1 MSRKTLI
8 TLGLLFAVPLLGVTA
23 IEGAWFM
30 AAQQAQNKGVQIGAR
45 QGNPF
50 SRTWSD
56 LVRGPVHV
64 ERLQWTLSQP
74 TQLQLSGVEIRI
86 QTPAPET
93 ETASSDTALS
103 PPQLPPW
110 VTLNIQDL
118 AIILDGEQVGESLS
132 GTWTPAAA
140 TLSAVDGTQILL
152 PGPAGQDLLA
162 VTGVAIPLDG
172 LTGWLE
178 VTATQVGER
187 FSVDLR
193 SEDLVAQHPNLS
205 KRPLSLPLLTASISG
220 TLASKKADGSF
231 VLGEM
236 TGTVHADC
244 TQDCVLRIVVP
255 EQPAAQVLGVVAPL
269 VPELQRATV
278 LGELGGALTLNQDGS
293 WSLDPHIGPL
303 EVHGAVADL
312 GSLRRGRFRY
322 PVQSADGSMS
332 TRTSGEGSADWVPL
346 RQVSPHLRAAVLAAE
361 DSAFASHNG
370 IDPQNIRDA
379 MADNQAS
386 GEIVRGG
393 STLTQQLA
401 KNLFLDGERTMER
414 KLREALLAV
423 ELDRELGK
431 DRVLELYVN
440 IVEWGPDVWGIGPA
454 SDLYFLRDAS
464 QLPPNEAAF
473 LAALLPSPKRY
484 YKSWYLGG
492 RERRGTVQRILDNMY
507 YGGAL
512 SKDDAKRW
520 GKAPLRPIPP
530 PGD

>member
-1 MSRKTLI
+1 MSRKPLTA
-8 TLGLLFAVPLLGVTA
+8 LGLLLAAPLAGVSA
-23 IEGAWFM
+23 IEGAWFV
-30 AAQQAQNKGVQIGAR
+30 AAQQAQAKGVEIGAR

-50 SRTWSD
+50 SRTWTD
-56 LVRGPVHV
+56 LTREPVHV
-64 ERLQWTLSQP
+64 DRLEWSLSKP

-86 QTPAPET
+86 QTPDSGTPSAP
-93 ETASSDTALS
+93 SDQSLA
-103 PPQLPPW
+103 PPQLPSW

-118 AIILDGEQVGESLS
+118 ALILDGEQVGERLS
-132 GTWTPAAA
+132 GTWTPTLAS
-140 TLSAVDGTQILL
+140 LSAADGTQVLL
-152 PGPAGQDLLA
+152 PGPTGQDMLV
-162 VTGVAIPLDG
+162 VTGLSIPLDG
-172 LTGWLE
+172 LSGWLE
-178 VTATQVGER
+178 VTATQAGER
-187 FSVDLR
+187 LSMDLR
-193 SEDLVAQHPNLS
+193 SENLVAEHPNLS

-220 TLASKKADGSF
+220 TLASKQADGSF
-231 VLGEM
+231 VLGGM
-236 TGTVHADC
+236 TGTLHADC
-244 TQDCVLRIVVP
+244 TQDCVVRVVVP
-255 EQPAAQVLGVVAPL
+255 DQPAAQVLSVVAPL

-278 LGELGGALTLNQDGS
+278 LGLLGGELTLNQDGS
-293 WSLDPHIGPL
+293 WVLDPHIGQL
-303 EVHGAVADL
+303 EVHGAVPDL

-322 PVQSADGSMS
+322 RVRKADGSES
-332 TRTSGEGSADWVPL
+332 TRTSGEGSRGWVPL

-361 DSAFASHNG
+361 DSAFTSHNG

-379 MADNQAS
+379 LADNQEA
-386 GEIVRGG
+386 GTVVRGG

-464 QLPPNEAAF
+464 NLPPNEAAF

-512 SKDDAKRW
+512 SKDDAKKW

>member
-1 MSRKTLI
+1 
-8 TLGLLFAVPLLGVTA
+8 
-23 IEGAWFM
+23 
-30 AAQQAQNKGVQIGAR
+30 
-45 QGNPF
+45 
-50 SRTWSD
+50 
-56 LVRGPVHV
+56 
-64 ERLQWTLSQP
+64 
-74 TQLQLSGVEIRI
+74 
-86 QTPAPET
+86 
-93 ETASSDTALS
+93 
-103 PPQLPPW
+103 
-110 VTLNIQDL
+110 
-118 AIILDGEQVGESLS
+118 
-132 GTWTPAAA
+132 
-140 TLSAVDGTQILL
+140 
-152 PGPAGQDLLA
+152 
-162 VTGVAIPLDG
+162 
-172 LTGWLE
+172 
-178 VTATQVGER
+178 
-187 FSVDLR
+187 
-193 SEDLVAQHPNLS
+193 
-205 KRPLSLPLLTASISG
+205 
-220 TLASKKADGSF
+220 
-231 VLGEM
+231 
-236 TGTVHADC
+236 
-244 TQDCVLRIVVP
+244 
-255 EQPAAQVLGVVAPL
+255 
-269 VPELQRATV
+269 
-278 LGELGGALTLNQDGS
+278 
-293 WSLDPHIGPL
+293 
-303 EVHGAVADL
+303 
-312 GSLRRGRFRY
+312 
-322 PVQSADGSMS
+322 MS